1 MSTAPCIGR
10 PDPLAAAGPRLPLEA
25 PTGPRT
31 LADRAFIELR
41 DAILTVRLEPG
52 QRLRLDEVAERLGM
66 SVMPVRDALRRL
78 EAASLVE
85 VEPHRVATVARL
97 SASELVEVFE
107 PARGNRGGGDPT
119 KRGRVRRGRLRGRPG
134 GAAHLRERARRRGLR
149 ARHTIACSFP
159 PRAVPRRSPAVARA
173 DSDAALGDVVSLL
186 ELGEA
191 VPAGRPIICCVR
203 RGVAAAVHRH
213 RRGRS
218 RGRGRAAS
226 ALRPRPPDGACCR
239 GVAVGCRRRLGNR
252 VC

>member
-1 MSTAPCIGR
+1 V
-10 PDPLAAAGPRLPLEA
+10 AAAGPRLPLEA

-107 PARGNRGGGDPT
+107 LRAAIEAAAIRRSAAEFDAADAADGQEALRTYASALAGEDYGLVTQSHARFHLVLYRADRQPWL
-119 KRGRVRRGRLRGRPG
+119 VRTVMPLWETSSRYWNWVKQSGWQADHLLRTHEELLRLCIATDAE
-134 GAAHLRERARRRGLR
+134 GAAAEVERHLLFGRDLLMAR
-149 ARHTIACSFP
+149 
-159 PRAVPRRSPAVARA
+159 
-173 DSDAALGDVVSLL
+173 
-186 ELGEA
+186 
-191 VPAGRPIICCVR
+191 
-203 RGVAAAVHRH
+203 VAAA
-213 RRGRS
+213 S
-218 RGRGRAAS
+218 PS
-226 ALRPRPPDGACCR
+226 
-239 GVAVGCRRRLGNR
+239 VAVDD
-252 VC
+252 